1 MNLLVCELDLNSEEH
16 ERKANQRHDRRTP
29 RKFGFNEGQRAKIH
43 KGRIVLKIFNK
54 EYCERVATSADR
66 EAYKH
71 DLPGF
76 QQSF

>member
-1 MNLLVCELDLNSEEH
+1 MELLVCELDLNSEEQK
-16 ERKANQRHDRRTP
+16 RKANQRHDR

-43 KGRIVLKIFNK
+43 RGRIMLKIFNK
-54 EYCERVATSADR
+54 EYFERVATSADR